1 MDRAND
7 DVLRWYTSSH
17 SEEEDC
23 VEVAVTRDA
32 VLVRHSWN
40 RDWGHI
46 VFSRAQ
52 WQTFV
57 DALGTPDEGGGGAG

>member
-1 MDRAND
+1 MDRANTD
-7 DVLRWYTSSH
+7 KPRWYTSSY

-40 RDWGHI
+40 RDRGHI
-46 VFSRAQ
+46 VFSRVR

-57 DALGTPDEGGGGAG
+57 DALGTPAGGGGGAG